1 MATAV
6 FGSVKR
12 GAPRRFYGRIR
23 PKGVLGQSPLPEKT
37 PNAASITSPDIAGV
51 PDADRAPADCGS
63 EHHAGALSAQESDE
77 NVTFTALLVITVS
90 SILLA
95 AK

>member
-1 MATAV
+1 MVALD
-6 FGSVKR
+6 
-12 GAPRRFYGRIR
+12 RRAYWDSRR
-23 PKGVLGQSPLPEKT
+23 YQRKHPTPHQSRL
-37 PNAASITSPDIAGV
+37 TSPDIAGV
-51 PDADRAPADCGS
+51 PDADRAPADSGS

-77 NVTFTALLVITVS
+77 NVTFTALPVINVS